1 MDHEV
6 SALQKELR
14 SLEESALEKLSDIR
28 DPDLDTPTSDGRS
41 VRDVIY
47 ELSDHYREH
56 IEQLLWAKWGQ
67 QIPRSESKRS
77 LAELQGLRAQ
87 FAAYFAELQDSQ
99 LDASS
104 HVADK
109 ASPREIIN
117 HVMSEESE
125 AIALVHNAL
134 EDQNSEGDGNG

>member
-1 MDHEV
+1 MDHEIA
-6 SALQKELR
+6 ALHKQFLDLDEKALGEL
-14 SLEESALEKLSDIR
+14 ADVR
-28 DPDLDTPTSDGRS
+28 DPDLDTLTNDGRS
-41 VRDVIY
+41 IRNIIY

-67 QIPRSESKRS
+67 QIPRSENKRA

-87 FAAYFAELQDSQ
+87 FSAYFAELQDTQ

-109 ASPREIIN
+109 ASPREIIS
-117 HVMSEESE
+117 HVMSEESK

-134 EDQNSEGDGNG
+134 EDQNSEGGGNG

>member
-14 SLEESALEKLSDIR
+14 DLEESALEKLSDIR

-67 QIPRSESKRS
+67 QIPRSESR
-77 LAELQGLRAQ
+77 AEA
-87 FAAYFAELQDSQ
+87 
-99 LDASS
+99 
-104 HVADK
+104 
-109 ASPREIIN
+109 
-117 HVMSEESE
+117 
-125 AIALVHNAL
+125 
-134 EDQNSEGDGNG
+134 